1 MPTPLIKHHFN
12 VSNSYVI
19 RKIRLLLFPWLHRP
33 WVRRQRGVGVGV
45 GGSGV
50 GPVQGQGLGQG
61 EFMPPR
67 EDLNSP
73 DLYIPG
79 AFFVCFEIW
88 KEGRS

>member
-1 MPTPLIKHHFN
+1 MSTPLIKHHFN

-19 RKIRLLLFPWLHRP
+19 RKIRLVLFPWLHRP
-33 WVRRQRGVGVGV
+33 WARQRV
-45 GGSGV
+45 GGVV
-50 GPVQGQGLGQG
+50 GPGPGAGPGQVQVQGG

-79 AFFVCFEIW
+79 VFVFFFCLVL
-88 KEGRS
+88 